1 MNVYFNSKD
10 KKIQT
15 QEKLIEKLKD
25 ENKCLREQIE
35 KLNPADVENKI
46 ALAESY
52 RNEYMGLIK
61 QLKEL
66 RVEYL
71 ELNEGMKKDRQ
82 RFSKFVKK
90 NK

>member
-1 MNVYFNSKD
+1 MKVYFNSKD
-10 KKIQT
+10 KKIQA

-46 ALAESY
+46 ALAEAY
-52 RNEYMGLIK
+52 RTEYLELIK

-66 RVEYL
+66 KDEYL

-82 RFSKFVKK
+82 R
-90 NK
+90 

>member
-1 MNVYFNSKD
+1 MNVYFNSKE
-10 KKIQT
+10 KKIQV
-15 QEKLIEKLKD
+15 QGKLIEKLKD

-35 KLNPADVENKI
+35 KLNPTDVENKI

-52 RNEYMGLIK
+52 RNEYMELIK

-66 RVEYL
+66 RAEYL

-82 RFSKFVKK
+82 RFSRQEK
-90 NK
+90 

>member
-52 RNEYMGLIK
+52 RNEY
-61 QLKEL
+61 
-66 RVEYL
+66 L